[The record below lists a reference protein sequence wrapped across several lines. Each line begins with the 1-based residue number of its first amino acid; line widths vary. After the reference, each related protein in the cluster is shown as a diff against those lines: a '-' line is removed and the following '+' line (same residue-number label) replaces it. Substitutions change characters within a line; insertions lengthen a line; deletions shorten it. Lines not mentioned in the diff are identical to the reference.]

1 MNFEYSQ
8 LIESYVC
15 LELLF
20 FFGRIR
26 PIAEYHD
33 SLNLQRKQ
41 ICIIILANEKTI
53 YKVDIPANRYDLL
66 CMEGLVRAIQ
76 TFEGKTP
83 ALYSKKSKTENLERI
98 IIEKETA
105 QVRPI
110 VMGAVLRNITFTEGT
125 TFTIEQI
132 SILFIR
138 DLFE

>member
-1 MNFEYSQ
+1 
-8 LIESYVC
+8 
-15 LELLF
+15 
-20 FFGRIR
+20 
-26 PIAEYHD
+26 
-33 SLNLQRKQ
+33 
-41 ICIIILANEKTI
+41 
-53 YKVDIPANRYDLL
+53 
-66 CMEGLVRAIQ
+66 MEGLVRAIQ